1 MTLGLFTFS
10 FSPSKLGVSI
20 CWLTATL
27 ILPFALPSG
36 ARAWLSCPLGWW
48 LCPLGASHSRTWV
61 PPSPIPQRRGPRIQ
75 RLRDGSESTQSLR
88 GALNSSQAG
97 SPLPP
102 RTAST
107 ERRKFRKARGHF
119 GRLVSAIDRKKSDVS
134 SVSRLTFMPF
144 TSRLLL
150 FACHPA

>member
-1 MTLGLFTFS
+1 MAVVSPGLVAVSPGGLTQLDLGPTFS
-10 FSPSKLGVSI
+10 
-20 CWLTATL
+20 
-27 ILPFALPSG
+27 
-36 ARAWLSCPLGWW
+36 
-48 LCPLGASHSRTWV
+48 HSTEA
-61 PPSPIPQRRGPRIQ
+61 GPRTQ

-102 RTAST
+102 CTASM
-107 ERRKFRKARGHF
+107 ERCREFRKARGHF